1 MRVTKKGFLKFSIY
15 AMLVFGLIIA
25 WLGFG
30 ERGFIHLYNMEKQRQ
45 TYLERIRLLEKANE
59 ELLEQINLLRTDRE
73 YVESVARKEL
83 GLVKEGEIIYR
94 FKDGSQEKEQNRMS
108 TRLKEPDPQRTYE
121 KSDISGSHH
130 P

>member
-1 MRVTKKGFLKFSIY
+1 
-15 AMLVFGLIIA
+15 MLVFGLIIA

-30 ERGFIHLYNMEKQRQ
+30 ERGFIHLYDMEKQRQ